1 MTSGHYRLL
10 VFFLAICPLM
20 CAQSRW
26 PSREKRA
33 WKELKLAQCGHS
45 AQPVLYKV
53 GKYEIKLVSS
63 ADETYNFGRAC
74 TAYLIKPDGSES
86 LLRRD
91 AAISILKGTGDDIFA
106 TGNPGVILEAFSGGA
121 HCCYT
126 YVFAELGDTP
136 AVLPPIEN
144 QTGFYIF
151 KEPGDGRYKILTWDG
166 GFDYFDDLCHACSPA
181 PSVVLELHKTGLRD
195 VSKAYSASFDEEITE
210 ARAEIK
216 PDELSMFANADSSK
230 GDPAWGESEELR
242 QAILKIVLAYLYS
255 GREQMAWQT
264 LDQMWP
270 AKDRQRI
277 KDLILKTRSKG
288 ILSKIQAGTSTPGR
302 QSSATR

>member
-1 MTSGHYRLL
+1 ML
-10 VFFLAICPLM
+10 P
-20 CAQSRW
+20 QSHW
-26 PSREKRA
+26 PGPERRA

-45 AQPVLYKV
+45 AHPVRYKV

-63 ADETYNFGRAC
+63 ADETYNFDRAC
-74 TAYLIKPDGSES
+74 TAYLINPDGNGS
-86 LLRRD
+86 LLHRD
-91 AAISILKGTGDDIFA
+91 AHISILKGTGEDVFG

-151 KEPGDGRYKILTWDG
+151 KEPADGRYEILTWDG

-195 VSKAYSASFDEEITE
+195 VSKAYSPSFDEEISE
-210 ARAEIK
+210 AKSEIK
-216 PDELSMFANADSSK
+216 PDELSMFASADLSK
-230 GDPAWGESEELR
+230 GDPAWGDSEELR

-255 GREQMAWQT
+255 GREQTAWQT

-270 AKDRQRI
+270 AKDRKRI
-277 KDLILKTRSKG
+277 KDLILKARSEG

-302 QSSATR
+302 QSSATH

>member
-1 MTSGHYRLL
+1 MNALRFRLHL
-10 VFFLAICPLM
+10 VFLSLCPVVLG
-20 CAQSRW
+20 QSHW
-26 PSREKRA
+26 PMPERRA

-45 AQPVLYKV
+45 AQPVLYTV
-53 GKYEIKLVSS
+53 GKYKIRLAPS

-74 TAYLIKPDGSES
+74 SAYLVRPDGSES
-86 LLRRD
+86 LLYHD
-91 AAISILKGTGDDIFA
+91 ADISIFKGTGDDIFA

-151 KEPGDGRYKILTWDG
+151 KDPDDGRYKILTWDG

-210 ARAEIK
+210 ASAEIK
-216 PDELSMFANADSSK
+216 PDELSIFASADLSK
-230 GDPAWGESEELR
+230 GDPAWSESEELR
-242 QAILKIVLAYLYS
+242 QAILRIVLAYLYS
-255 GREQMAWQT
+255 GREKMAWQT
-264 LDQMWP
+264 LNQMWP

-277 KDLILKTRSKG
+277 KDLILKTRSEG
-288 ILSKIQAGTSTPGR
+288 ILSKIHAGTTSGR
-302 QSSATR
+302 QSSAVH